1 METEQKP
8 TLNFNEKDYLI
19 EDLSEQAKLMV
30 ANLQD
35 ISRKLAEAR
44 MQTDQLEAARVHFTQ
59 MLEAE
64 LEGGEEGA

>member
-44 MQTDQLEAARVHFTQ
+44 MQIDQLEAARVHFTQ

-64 LEGGEEGA
+64 LEGDGEGA

>member
-8 TLNFNEKDYLI
+8 TLNFNDKEYLI
-19 EDLSEQAKLMV
+19 ENLSESARIMV

-35 ISRKLAEAR
+35 IARKSSDAR
-44 MQTDQLEAARVHFTQ
+44 MQLDQLEAARVHFTQ

-64 LEGGEEGA
+64 LEGDGEGA

>member
-8 TLNFNEKDYLI
+8 TLNFNDKDYLI
-19 EDLSEQAKLMV
+19 EDLSEAAKVMV

-35 ISRKLAEAR
+35 ISRKSSEAR
-44 MQTDQLEAARVHFTQ
+44 MQLDQLEAARIHFTQ

-64 LEGGEEGA
+64 LEGEGKGA

>member
-8 TLNFNEKDYLI
+8 TLNFNDKDYLI
-19 EDLSEQAKLMV
+19 EDLSEAAKVMV

-35 ISRKLAEAR
+35 ISRKSSEAR
-44 MQTDQLEAARVHFTQ
+44 MQLDQLEAARIHFSQ

-64 LEGGEEGA
+64 LEGEEKGA